1 MKMNENTDEWCLII
15 LLCINACLY
24 KGSLVVELPS
34 PRFSG
39 KFCNQYTQE
48 IYFIKYDQHRNS
60 FWFHK
65 RCVGGVF
72 FSLMAPSTQA
82 RYTGNEQGPPLKA
95 SPNIQTNPITFTFTN
110 FFSMASV
117 SNTHES
123 NHTNS
128 CCCCC
133 YSSHPPSPIPPH
145 SSLLSAFSKTWKAS
159 QAPHQKVGLQGLIN
173 LEIQQ
178 RNKKKIRNEKK

>member
-1 MKMNENTDEWCLII
+1 MCWR
-15 LLCINACLY
+15 
-24 KGSLVVELPS
+24 G
-34 PRFSG
+34 
-39 KFCNQYTQE
+39 
-48 IYFIKYDQHRNS
+48 
-60 FWFHK
+60 
-65 RCVGGVF
+65 F

-82 RYTGNEQGPPLKA
+82 SYTGNEQGPPLKA

-178 RNKKKIRNEKK
+178 RNKKKIRNEKKIKRLNK